1 MPNAKVWKNVAVSM
15 ESALGSGLA
24 ISAITKA
31 DPGVV
36 TSTAHGLSNGDYVV
50 LDVQGMYQL
59 TDRVFRVRNVAS
71 DTFELADTDGSSSI
85 DTSDFDTF
93 SSGTAY
99 EITFGTTVATIT
111 NLTGSGGEFESI
123 DTTTIHVGRRTSVLG
138 PASELEY
145 TFDNIWDIEDGG
157 LIAMKAASDLGND
170 RAFKFT
176 FGVGGQI
183 MVFVGRVGA
192 TLLPTGQA
200 QGLVVTPGKV
210 TMAGTPTFY
219 VS

>member
-15 ESALGSGLA
+15 ENALGSEETIA
-24 ISAITKA
+24 SITRA
-31 DPGVV
+31 NPGVV
-36 TSTAHGLSNGDYVV
+36 TITGHSYSNGDYLV
-50 LDVQGMYQL
+50 LDVQGMYEL
-59 TDRVFRVRNVAS
+59 TDRVFRVVNVS
-71 DTFELADTDGSSSI
+71 GSTFQLEDIDGSGI
-85 DTSDFDTF
+85 DTSEFEDDFT
-93 SSGTAY
+93 SGTAQ
-99 EITFGTTVATIT
+99 EVTFGTSIATIT
-111 NLTGSGGEFESI
+111 NLTGSGGEFESV
-123 DTTTIHVGRRTSVLG
+123 DTTTIHVGRRTSILG

-157 LIAMKAASDLGND
+157 LQAMKAASDLGSD
-170 RAFKFT
+170 RAFKFR

-200 QGLVVTPGKV
+200 QGLVTTPGKV
-210 TMAGTPTFY
+210 TMAGTPSFY